1 MDKKVKLHWG
11 SILSKEGIGNNLGY
25 WTHATTLKRY
35 LELNQELLLSDDAED
50 TLIITSPDFFERP
63 IENKYNWLFTMFE
76 GTTLPDPYIKNL
88 SQADFLIAPST
99 WVKNLFLKYFSDKK
113 IIVIPHGVERDFRY
127 RERYYPKNIP
137 FQYLYVGAP
146 NPRKGYEYLMMA
158 WNEGKFINDKNVTL
172 YIKTT
177 SRRTDVKV
185 EKKGNVIYDD
195 RKLPRHDLIELY
207 RHSHCLVC
215 PHMGEGFSLCLAE
228 GMRT

>member
-35 LELNQELLLSDDAED
+35 LELNQE
-50 TLIITSPDFFERP
+50 
-63 IENKYNWLFTMFE
+63 
-76 GTTLPDPYIKNL
+76 
-88 SQADFLIAPST
+88 
-99 WVKNLFLKYFSDKK
+99 LFLKYFSDKK

-158 WNEGKFINDKNVTL
+158 WNE
-172 YIKTT
+172 
-177 SRRTDVKV
+177 
-185 EKKGNVIYDD
+185 
-195 RKLPRHDLIELY
+195 
-207 RHSHCLVC
+207 
-215 PHMGEGFSLCLAE
+215 
-228 GMRT
+228 